1 MSDRNPTAPNAAER
15 RGTPGHRNPVVNF
28 LGIGVQKA
36 GTTWLHKMLGAHP
49 EIYVAQADDKDLR
62 FFNSFYDFGY
72 RWYEAYFAKAKT
84 THKRGEFST
93 SYFYSKDAPER
104 VYRYNPEMRLI
115 LSLRIPVNRLISH
128 HRHEIRIGNLKGDLS
143 LQSGLENNPSYIEQ
157 SMYFTQLSRWLDC
170 FSLSQLH
177 IVIFEDLFREPASAI
192 RDLYR
197 FLGVEP
203 GFVPEDLSL
212 KVNEGRIP
220 RSWLV
225 DKSVS
230 ASTAAFRRIGL
241 GWLVDRLKAAR
252 LNKMIETGNTM
263 EDEVMEI
270 SDTDYQRLRAIFASE
285 NSSLA
290 SLLGRDLSVWED

>member
-1 MSDRNPTAPNAAER
+1 
-15 RGTPGHRNPVVNF
+15 
-28 LGIGVQKA
+28 
-36 GTTWLHKMLGAHP
+36 
-49 EIYVAQADDKDLR
+49 
-62 FFNSFYDFGY
+62 
-72 RWYEAYFAKAKT
+72 
-84 THKRGEFST
+84 
-93 SYFYSKDAPER
+93 
-104 VYRYNPEMRLI
+104 
-115 LSLRIPVNRLISH
+115 
-128 HRHEIRIGNLKGDLS
+128 
-143 LQSGLENNPSYIEQ
+143 
-157 SMYFTQLSRWLDC
+157 
-170 FSLSQLH
+170 
-177 IVIFEDLFREPASAI
+177 
-192 RDLYR
+192 
-197 FLGVEP
+197 VEP